1 MNFIDEITRYLE
13 TTLILKNGVKQF
25 WNEHSRIENKVWK
38 KAFEIE
44 IQWKRKKM
52 KLLKDSGKEYIT
64 YTGALKPAKKLIDLS
79 CKCKY
84 HCQAKLRKSKAV
96 YRLNSK
102 STYTEEER

>member
-1 MNFIDEITRYLE
+1 MISHVISRDLE
-13 TTLILKNGVKQF
+13 TTLILKMASSSFGANTPELRTRYGRKRLKLKF
-25 WNEHSRIENKVWK
+25 
-38 KAFEIE
+38 
-44 IQWKRKKM
+44 QWKRKKM
-52 KLLKDSGKEYIT
+52 KLLKDSGKEYTT
-64 YTGALKPAKKLIDLS
+64 YTGALMPAKKLIDLS

>member
-1 MNFIDEITRYLE
+1 MASSSFGTNTPELRTRYGRKR
-13 TTLILKNGVKQF
+13 LKLKFSG
-25 WNEHSRIENKVWK
+25 RG
-38 KAFEIE
+38 
-44 IQWKRKKM
+44 KKM

-84 HCQAKLRKSKAV
+84 HCQAKLRRSKAV